1 MGIRETGALFLT
13 LMKRNSGFHEK
24 DLLVMTGV
32 LAGVLLLVSGL
43 KFIQH
48 IYPQR
53 LSRAPLHRVHD
64 FVQKLNP
71 NDLLLV
77 SHKMHVEF
85 YLYGARDMRN
95 RIENILRERNLE
107 NIYFLDYEKKTYR
120 KFRNL
125 TKN

>member
-1 MGIRETGALFLT
+1 
-13 LMKRNSGFHEK
+13 
-24 DLLVMTGV
+24 
-32 LAGVLLLVSGL
+32 
-43 KFIQH
+43 
-48 IYPQR
+48 
-53 LSRAPLHRVHD
+53 
-64 FVQKLNP
+64 
-71 NDLLLV
+71 
-77 SHKMHVEF
+77 MHVEF